1 MKQGR
6 WLGRKARWIRP
17 DRNPLRRKL
26 DRVEAFIFGGL
37 IVAAAAGAPVAA
49 ITVSHWAHTAA
60 AWAAHQERESS
71 FQAKAVLLANPST
84 TMSGY
89 TVTAA
94 GSALARWTTPAGTSR
109 DGVIPVPA
117 DSAKG
122 STVAIWTT
130 AAGNVTSPPLTPSQV
145 ASQGSFAATFAAVCA
160 VLACLVAALATR
172 LVANRRRMAA
182 WAADWALK
190 APLWTRQSW

>member
-49 ITVSHWAHTAA
+49 ITVGHWAHMAA
-60 AWAAHQERESS
+60 ARAAQQERESS
-71 FQAKAVLLANPST
+71 FQTQAVLLANPT
-84 TMSGY
+84 ATMSGY

-94 GSALARWTTPAGTSR
+94 GSALAQWATPAGTSR

-122 STVAIWTT
+122 STLQIWTT
-130 AAGNVTSPPLTPSQV
+130 AAGNVTSPPLSPSQV
-145 ASQGSFAATFAAVCA
+145 ASQGSFAATFAAVCT
-160 VLACLVAALATR
+160 VVACLVAALATR

-190 APLWTRQSW
+190 APVWTRQSW

>member
-26 DRVEAFIFGGL
+26 DRVEAIIFGGL

-49 ITVSHWAHTAA
+49 VTASHWAHTAA
-60 AWAAHQERESS
+60 ARAAQQERESS
-71 FQAKAVLLANPST
+71 FQTRAVLLANPSAM
-84 TMSGY
+84 MSGY
-89 TVTAA
+89 TMTAT
-94 GSALARWTTPAGTSR
+94 GSALARWATSAGTAR
-109 DGVIPVPA
+109 DGVVPVP
-117 DSAKG
+117 DGSAKG
-122 STVAIWTT
+122 STVQIWTT
-130 AAGNVTSPPLTPSQV
+130 AAGDVTSPPLSPSQV
-145 ASQGSFAATFAAVCA
+145 ASQGSFAATFAAVCT

-172 LVANRRRMAA
+172 LVTNRRRMAA